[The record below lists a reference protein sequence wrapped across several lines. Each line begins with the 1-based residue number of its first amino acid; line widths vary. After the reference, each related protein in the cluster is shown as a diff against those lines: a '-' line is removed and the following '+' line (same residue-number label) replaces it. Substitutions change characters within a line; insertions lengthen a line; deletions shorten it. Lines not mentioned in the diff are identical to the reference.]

1 MIINKSAVYPNGETM
16 TSIINEVINLDT
28 LKKLFPFSFGEKD
41 LANLILTIILY
52 AVINA
57 AAGALI
63 KGFSWV
69 PILSVPFI
77 LIGSL
82 AGIYATAGII
92 IAILVYEKA
101 VKICQRP
108 KRRYLSSFFGRFGCA
123 SEKEGLCTTARK
135 GRQVYI

>member
-1 MIINKSAVYPNGETM
+1 VLLFIKINIPPQAVIINKSAVYPNGETM

-92 IAILVYEKA
+92 IAILVYLK
-101 VKICQRP
+101 K
-108 KRRYLSSFFGRFGCA
+108 L
-123 SEKEGLCTTARK
+123 
-135 GRQVYI
+135 